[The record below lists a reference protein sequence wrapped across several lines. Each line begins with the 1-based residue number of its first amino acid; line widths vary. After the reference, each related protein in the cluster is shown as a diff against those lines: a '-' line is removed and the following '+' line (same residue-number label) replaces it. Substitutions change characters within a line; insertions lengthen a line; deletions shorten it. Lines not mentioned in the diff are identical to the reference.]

1 MLPEGARVHAMRKII
16 VLNQKGGVGKTTTV
30 ANLGAAL
37 AEQGRAVLMVDADP
51 QANLSL
57 HFGIE
62 VPEGDAS
69 LYTLMRGEHTFSDVL
84 RPTCVKGLGIIPSN
98 IDLAGLSVELTEKGS
113 RLFVLRDVVTAL
125 PPIFDY
131 VLIDSPPSLGLLTVN
146 AMCAATEVFI
156 PLQTEFFA
164 LQGLGKLM
172 NTVQRVQRVN
182 RELEITG
189 VIACMYDSR
198 TRLAQEILD
207 EIRGHFGP
215 KVFRT
220 IVRQN
225 VRLAEAPGFGVP
237 IMQYDAACN
246 GTQDYRAL
254 ALEVAAMEAA
264 IKDPAAASGASA
276 SSGNVVAATEPTSMA
291 G

>member
-1 MLPEGARVHAMRKII
+1 MRKII

-37 AEQGRAVLMVDADP
+37 AEAGRRVLMIDADP

-62 VPEGDAS
+62 VPGGDPS
-69 LYTLMRGEHTFSDVL
+69 LYTLMRGEHSLRDVV
-84 RPTCVKGLGIIPSN
+84 RATAVKGLGIIPSN
-98 IDLAGLSVELTEKGS
+98 IDLAGLNVELTERGS
-113 RLFVLRDVVTAL
+113 RLFVLRQVLEGL
-125 PPIFDY
+125 PEGIDY
-131 VLIDSPPSLGLLTVN
+131 LLIDSPPSLGLLTIN

-164 LQGLGKLM
+164 LQGLGKLTS
-172 NTVQRVQRVN
+172 TVQRVQRIN
-182 RELEITG
+182 QGLEITG
-189 VIACMYDSR
+189 VIACMFDAR

-207 EIRGHFGP
+207 EIHKHFGP
-215 KVFRT
+215 RVFRT

-237 IMQYDAACN
+237 IMLYDTHCN

-254 ALEVAAMEAA
+254 AEEVTAMEGALR
-264 IKDPAAASGASA
+264 SASA
-276 SSGNVVAATEPTSMA
+276 A
-291 G
+291 

>member
-1 MLPEGARVHAMRKII
+1 MRKII

-37 AEQGRAVLMVDADP
+37 AEQGRAVVMVDADP

-62 VPEGDAS
+62 VARDEPS
-69 LYTLMRGEHTFSDVL
+69 LYTLMRGEHALGDAV
-84 RPTCVKGLGIIPSN
+84 RPTSLKGLGIIPSN

-113 RLFVLRDVVTAL
+113 RLFVLRELLSGL
-125 PPIFDY
+125 PAGIDY
-131 VLIDSPPSLGLLTVN
+131 VLIDSPPSRGLLTVN

-164 LQGLGKLM
+164 LQGLSKLTS
-172 NTVQRVQRVN
+172 TVQRVQRVN
-182 RELEITG
+182 QALEVTG

-207 EIRGHFGP
+207 EIRRHFGP

-237 IMQYDAACN
+237 IMQYDANCN
-246 GTQDYRAL
+246 GTQDYRSL
-254 ALEVAAMEAA
+254 ALEVTAMETASAA
-264 IKDPAAASGASA
+264 PAAAPQPP
-276 SSGNVVAATEPTSMA
+276 AAEVRSLA

>member
-1 MLPEGARVHAMRKII
+1 MRRII

-37 AEQGRAVLMVDADP
+37 AELGRNVLMVDADP

-62 VPEGDAS
+62 VPAGEPS
-69 LYTLMRGEHTFSDVL
+69 LYTLMRGEHSIGDVV
-84 RPTCVKGLGIIPSN
+84 RPTSLNGLGIIPSN
-98 IDLAGLSVELTEKGS
+98 IDLAGLNVELTERGS
-113 RLFVLRDVVTAL
+113 RLFVLREALAAL
-125 PPIFDY
+125 PQGAGYLF
-131 VLIDSPPSLGLLTVN
+131 IDSPPSLGLLTIN

-164 LQGLGKLM
+164 LQGLGKLTS
-172 NTVQRVQRVN
+172 TVQRVQRIN

-189 VIACMYDSR
+189 VVACMFDSR
-198 TRLAQEILD
+198 TRLAQEILE
-207 EIRGHFGP
+207 EIRKHFGP
-215 KVFRT
+215 RVFRT

-237 IMQYDAACN
+237 IMLYDTNCN

-254 ALEVAAMEAA
+254 AAEVVAMESAA
-264 IKDPAAASGASA
+264 VYAPP
-276 SSGNVVAATEPTSMA
+276 TEARSMA